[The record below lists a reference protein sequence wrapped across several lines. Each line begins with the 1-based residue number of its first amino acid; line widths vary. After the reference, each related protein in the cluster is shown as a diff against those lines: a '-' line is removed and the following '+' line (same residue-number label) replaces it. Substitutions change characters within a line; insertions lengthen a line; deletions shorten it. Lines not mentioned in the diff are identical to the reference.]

1 MSDCLN
7 FLTLSHIHEGFLK
20 RSKAEG
26 LNQHTQDV
34 TQEKTNSTRDVKVTK
49 SKEKEAT
56 QWWDYWT
63 SFQIT
68 LNIND
73 VNCKIKWCKIVDY

>member
-56 QWWDYWT
+56 Q
-63 SFQIT
+63 
-68 LNIND
+68 
-73 VNCKIKWCKIVDY
+73 